1 MLTLTIVAG
10 SLCATTVLVQIAS
23 AVVAGL
29 RMRSVP
35 SRVPVPQH
43 APAVSLIR
51 PVCGLENFSEETL
64 GSAFRLD
71 YPDYE
76 IIFCVEQESDA
87 IVPVVNRL
95 IAAHPDMPAQ
105 LIIGKDRISPNP
117 KLNNI
122 VKGWR
127 AAVHDWIVIADS
139 NVLMPRD
146 YLQRLLTTWQPDTG
160 LVCSP
165 PVGCLPDGVFAELE
179 CAFLNTYQARWQC
192 VADSAGYGFAQGKS
206 MLWRR
211 DLLERAGGI
220 RALASELAEDAAST
234 KVVRNLGLRVRI
246 VDRPFL
252 QPLGRRTASE
262 VWRRQLRWARLRRDS
277 FKGLFG
283 LEVFAGSVP
292 ALAAGAI
299 AVGTAGFPVMPCLLA
314 LGAVWY
320 AAEAWLCL
328 AAGWQ
333 LSRRSPLIWLLRD
346 LLLPVLWAASWL
358 GRDFVWRNT
367 PMRIADRGRNA

>member
-10 SLCATTVLVQIAS
+10 SICATTVLVQVAS
-23 AVVAGL
+23 ALVAVL
-29 RMRSVP
+29 RMRAVP
-35 SRVPVPQH
+35 SRVPVPRH

-76 IIFCVEQESDA
+76 IIFCAEQDNDA

-95 IAAHPDMPAQ
+95 MAAHPGVRAR
-105 LIIGKDRISPNP
+105 LIIGKDRISANP

-127 AAVHDWIVIADS
+127 AAAHDWIVIADS

-146 YLQRLLTTWQPDTG
+146 YIQRLLATWRPDTG

-220 RALASELAEDAAST
+220 RVLASELAEDAAST
-234 KVVRNLGLRVRI
+234 KVVRKLGLRVRI

-277 FKGLFG
+277 FTSLFG

-292 ALAAGAI
+292 ALVAGAVAASAAGL
-299 AVGTAGFPVMPCLLA
+299 PVMPCLLA

-320 AAEAWLCL
+320 AAEAWLCF

-333 LSRRSPLIWLLRD
+333 LSRRSPLIWLMRD
-346 LLLPVLWAASWL
+346 LLLPVLWGASWL

>member
-1 MLTLTIVAG
+1 MRVAPG
-10 SLCATTVLVQIAS
+10 
-23 AVVAGL
+23 
-29 RMRSVP
+29 
-35 SRVPVPQH
+35 RVPVPQY

-95 IAAHPDMPAQ
+95 IAAHPDVRAR

-127 AAVHDWIVIADS
+127 AAAHDWIVIADS

-146 YLQRLLTTWQPDTG
+146 YIQRLSATWQPDTG

-211 DLLERAGGI
+211 DLLERVGGI

-277 FKGLFG
+277 FKSLFG
-283 LEVFAGSVP
+283 LEVLAGIVP
-292 ALAAGAI
+292 ALVAGAI
-299 AVGTAGFPVMPCLLA
+299 AADSTGVAVMPCLLA
-314 LGAVWY
+314 LGAIWY

-328 AAGWQ
+328 AAGWH
-333 LSRRSPLIWLLRD
+333 LSRRSPLIWLMRD
-346 LLLPVLWAASWL
+346 LLLPVLWAASWV
-358 GRDFVWRNT
+358 GKDFVWRDT

>member
-10 SLCATTVLVQIAS
+10 SICATTVLVQVAS
-23 AVVAGL
+23 AVAAGL
-29 RMRSVP
+29 RMRTVP

-43 APAVSLIR
+43 APPVSLIR
-51 PVCGLENFSEETL
+51 PVCGLENFSEQTL

-71 YPDYE
+71 YPNYE
-76 IIFCVEQESDA
+76 LIFCAEQDTDA

-95 IAAHPDMPAQ
+95 IAAHPEVRAR
-105 LIIGKDRISPNP
+105 LIIGKDRISANP

-127 AAVHDWIVIADS
+127 AAAHDWIVIADS

-146 YLQRLLTTWQPDTG
+146 YIQRLLATWQPDTG

-192 VADSAGYGFAQGKS
+192 VADSAGHGFAQGKT

-211 DLLERAGGI
+211 DVLERAGGI

-246 VDRPFL
+246 VDRPFV
-252 QPLGRRTASE
+252 QPLGRRTMSE
-262 VWRRQLRWARLRRDS
+262 VWHRQLRWARLRRDS
-277 FKGLFG
+277 FKSLFG
-283 LEVFAGSVP
+283 LEVFAGSLP

-299 AVGTAGFPVMPCLLA
+299 AAGTAGLPVMPCLLA
-314 LGAVWY
+314 LGALWY
-320 AAEAWLCL
+320 AVEAWLCL
-328 AAGWQ
+328 AAGWH
-333 LSRRSPLIWLLRD
+333 LSRRSPLIWLMRD

-358 GRDFVWRNT
+358 GKDFVWRNT

>member
-10 SLCATTVLVQIAS
+10 SICATTVLVQIAS
-23 AVVAGL
+23 ALAAGL
-29 RMRSVP
+29 RMRAVP

-51 PVCGLENFSEETL
+51 PVCGLENFSAETL

-71 YPDYE
+71 YPNYE
-76 IIFCVEQESDA
+76 IIFCAEQESDP

-95 IAAHPDMPAQ
+95 IAAHPDVRAQ
-105 LIIGKDRISPNP
+105 LIIGKDRISANP

-127 AAVHDWIVIADS
+127 AAAHDWIVIADS
-139 NVLMPRD
+139 NVLMPSD
-146 YLQRLLTTWQPDTG
+146 YIQRLLATWQPDTG

-192 VADSAGYGFAQGKS
+192 VADSAGHGFAQGKT
-206 MLWRR
+206 MLWHR
-211 DLLERAGGI
+211 DVLEGAGGI

-234 KVVRNLGLRVRI
+234 KVVRKLGLRVRI

-277 FKGLFG
+277 FKSLFG
-283 LEVFAGSVP
+283 LEVLAGIVP
-292 ALAAGAI
+292 ALVAGAI
-299 AVGTAGFPVMPCLLA
+299 AAGAAGLPVMPCLLA

-333 LSRRSPLIWLLRD
+333 LSRRSPLIWLMRD

>member
-23 AVVAGL
+23 TLAAAS
-29 RMRSVP
+29 RMRSAS
-35 SRVPVPQH
+35 SRVRAPAN

-71 YPDYE
+71 YPNYE
-76 IIFCVEQESDA
+76 IIFCVEQDNDA

-95 IAAHPDMPAQ
+95 IAAHPDVHAR
-105 LIIGKDRISPNP
+105 LIIGKDRISANP

-122 VKGWR
+122 VKGWC
-127 AAVHDWIVIADS
+127 AAAHDWIVIADS

-146 YLQRLLTTWQPDTG
+146 YIQRLLATWQPDTG

-206 MLWRR
+206 MLWCR

-220 RALASELAEDAAST
+220 RALGNELAEDAAST
-234 KVVRNLGLRVRI
+234 KVVRKLGLRVRI

-277 FKGLFG
+277 FKSLFG
-283 LEVFAGSVP
+283 LEVLAGSMP

-299 AVGTAGFPVMPCLLA
+299 TAGTADLPVMPCLLA

-333 LSRRSPLIWLLRD
+333 LSRRSPLIWLMRD

-358 GRDFVWRNT
+358 GKDFVWRNT

>member
-1 MLTLTIVAG
+1 MLTSTIVAG
-10 SLCATTVLVQIAS
+10 SICATAVLVQIAS
-23 AVVAGL
+23 ALVAAL

-35 SRVPVPQH
+35 GRVPVPQH

-51 PVCGLENFSEETL
+51 PVCGLENFSQETL

-71 YPDYE
+71 YPSYE

-95 IAAHPDMPAQ
+95 IAAHPNVRAQ
-105 LIIGKDRISPNP
+105 LTIGKDRISANP

-127 AAVHDWIVIADS
+127 TAAHDWVVIADS

-146 YLQRLLTTWQPDTG
+146 YIQRLLTTWQPDTG

-165 PVGCLPDGVFAELE
+165 PVGCLPDGVLAELE

-192 VADSAGYGFAQGKS
+192 VADSAGHGFAQGKT

-211 DLLERAGGI
+211 DVLERAGGI

-234 KVVRNLGLRVRI
+234 KVVRKLGLRVRI
-246 VDRPFL
+246 VGRPFL
-252 QPLGRRTASE
+252 QPLGRRTAIE
-262 VWRRQLRWARLRRDS
+262 VWRRQVRWARLRRDS
-277 FKGLFG
+277 FTSLFG
-283 LEVFAGSVP
+283 LEVFAGIVP
-292 ALAAGAI
+292 ALVAGAI
-299 AVGTAGFPVMPCLLA
+299 AAGTAGLPVMPCLLA
-314 LGAVWY
+314 LGTVWY

-333 LSRRSPLIWLLRD
+333 LSRRSPLIWLTRD

>member
-29 RMRSVP
+29 RTRSVP
-35 SRVPVPQH
+35 SRVPVPPN

-95 IAAHPDMPAQ
+95 IAAHPDMRAQ

-277 FKGLFG
+277 FKALFG

>member
-1 MLTLTIVAG
+1 MLTSTIVAG

-23 AVVAGL
+23 TLAAAL
-29 RMRSVP
+29 RMRVAP
-35 SRVPVPQH
+35 SRVPVPQY

-76 IIFCVEQESDA
+76 IIFCVEHESDA

-95 IAAHPDMPAQ
+95 IAAHPDVRAR
-105 LIIGKDRISPNP
+105 LIVGKDRISPNP

-127 AAVHDWIVIADS
+127 AAAHDWIVIADS

-146 YLQRLLTTWQPDTG
+146 YVQRLSATWQPDTG

-165 PVGCLPDGVFAELE
+165 PVGCLPDGIFAELE

-211 DLLERAGGI
+211 DAARARRWHSRFGQRACRGRGIHQGGSEARPP
-220 RALASELAEDAAST
+220 RAHRRSPVPPAIGAPYGQRSVAPAA
-234 KVVRNLGLRVRI
+234 
-246 VDRPFL
+246 
-252 QPLGRRTASE
+252 
-262 VWRRQLRWARLRRDS
+262 
-277 FKGLFG
+277 
-283 LEVFAGSVP
+283 
-292 ALAAGAI
+292 
-299 AVGTAGFPVMPCLLA
+299 A
-314 LGAVWY
+314 LGA
-320 AAEAWLCL
+320 AAA
-328 AAGWQ
+328 
-333 LSRRSPLIWLLRD
+333 
-346 LLLPVLWAASWL
+346 
-358 GRDFVWRNT
+358 
-367 PMRIADRGRNA
+367 

>member
-10 SLCATTVLVQIAS
+10 SICATTVLVQVAS
-23 AVVAGL
+23 ALVAVL
-29 RMRSVP
+29 RMRAVP
-35 SRVPVPQH
+35 SRVPVPRH

-76 IIFCVEQESDA
+76 IIFCAEQDNDA

-95 IAAHPDMPAQ
+95 MAAHPGVRAR
-105 LIIGKDRISPNP
+105 LIIGKDRISANP

-127 AAVHDWIVIADS
+127 AAAHDWIVIADS

-146 YLQRLLTTWQPDTG
+146 YIQRLLATWRPDTG

-234 KVVRNLGLRVRI
+234 KVVRKLGLRVRI

-262 VWRRQLRWARLRRDS
+262 MWRRQLRWARLRRDS
-277 FKGLFG
+277 FTSLFG

-292 ALAAGAI
+292 ALVAGAVAASAAGL
-299 AVGTAGFPVMPCLLA
+299 PVMPCLLA

-320 AAEAWLCL
+320 AAEAWLCF

-333 LSRRSPLIWLLRD
+333 LSRRSPLIWLMRD
-346 LLLPVLWAASWL
+346 LLLPVLWGASWL

>member
-10 SLCATTVLVQIAS
+10 SICATTVLVQVAS
-23 AVVAGL
+23 TLTAGL
-29 RMRSVP
+29 RMRAVP

-51 PVCGLENFSEETL
+51 PVCGLENFSAETL

-76 IIFCVEQESDA
+76 IIFCAEQETDA

-95 IAAHPDMPAQ
+95 IAAHPDVRAQ
-105 LIIGKDRISPNP
+105 LIIGKDRISANP

-127 AAVHDWIVIADS
+127 AAAHDWVVIADS

-146 YLQRLLTTWQPDTG
+146 YIQRLLATWQSDTG

-165 PVGCLPDGVFAELE
+165 PVGCLPDGIFAELE

-192 VADSAGYGFAQGKS
+192 VADSAGCGFAQGKT

-234 KVVRNLGLRVRI
+234 KVVRKLGLRVRI
-246 VDRPFL
+246 VGRPFL
-252 QPLGRRTASE
+252 QPLGRRTAGE

-277 FKGLFG
+277 FKSLFG
-283 LEVFAGSVP
+283 LEVLAGIVP
-292 ALAAGAI
+292 ALVAGAI
-299 AVGTAGFPVMPCLLA
+299 AAGSAGLPVMPCLLA
-314 LGAVWY
+314 LGAIWY

-333 LSRRSPLIWLLRD
+333 LSRRSPLIWLMRD
-346 LLLPVLWAASWL
+346 LLLPVLWAAAWL

>member
-10 SLCATTVLVQIAS
+10 SICATTVLVQVAS
-23 AVVAGL
+23 ALIAGL
-29 RMRSVP
+29 RMRAVP
-35 SRVPVPQH
+35 CRIPVPQH

-51 PVCGLENFSEETL
+51 PVCGLENFSQETL

-76 IIFCVEQESDA
+76 IIFCAEQENDA

-95 IAAHPDMPAQ
+95 IAARPDVRAR
-105 LIIGKDRISPNP
+105 LIIGKDRISANP

-127 AAVHDWIVIADS
+127 AAAHDWIVIADS

-146 YLQRLLTTWQPDTG
+146 YIQRLLATWQPDTG

-192 VADSAGYGFAQGKS
+192 VADSAGYGFAQGKT

-234 KVVRNLGLRVRI
+234 KVVRRLGLRVRI

-252 QPLGRRTASE
+252 QPLGRRTTSE

-277 FKGLFG
+277 FASLFA
-283 LEVFAGSVP
+283 LEVLAGIVP

-299 AVGTAGFPVMPCLLA
+299 AAGAAGLPVMPCLLA
-314 LGAVWY
+314 LGAIWY

-333 LSRRSPLIWLLRD
+333 LSRRSPLIWLMRD

>member
-1 MLTLTIVAG
+1 MLTLTIVA
-10 SLCATTVLVQIAS
+10 SSICATMVLVQIVSVLVAVLRIRAAS
-23 AVVAGL
+23 NRISSAQ
-29 RMRSVP
+29 P
-35 SRVPVPQH
+35 S
-43 APAVSLIR
+43 PAVSLIR
-51 PVCGLENFSEETL
+51 PVCGFENFAEETL

-71 YPDYE
+71 YPSYE
-76 IIFCVEQESDA
+76 IIFCVEHANDDA
-87 IVPVVNRL
+87 VPLVNRL
-95 IAAHPDMPAQ
+95 IAAHPDVRAR
-105 LIIGKDRISPNP
+105 LIIGADRISANP

-127 AAVHDWIVIADS
+127 ASAHDWIVIADS

-146 YLQRLLTTWQPDTG
+146 YIQRLLATWRPDTG

-192 VADSAGYGFAQGKS
+192 VADSAGHGFAQGKT

-211 DLLERAGGI
+211 DVLDHAGGV
-220 RALASELAEDAAST
+220 RALASELAEDAAAT
-234 KVVRNLGLRVRI
+234 KLVRKLGLRVRI
-246 VDRPFL
+246 VDRPFF
-252 QPLGRRTASE
+252 QPLGHRSAGE

-277 FKGLFG
+277 FKSLFG
-283 LEVFAGSVP
+283 LELLAGIGP
-292 ALAAGAI
+292 ALVAGAI
-299 AVGTAGFPVMPCLLA
+299 TAETVGLPIMPCLLA
-314 LGAVWY
+314 LGAIWY

-328 AAGWQ
+328 MAGWH
-333 LSRRSPLIWLLRD
+333 LSRRSPLIWLMRD
-346 LLLPVLWAASWL
+346 LLLPVLWGASWL

>member
-10 SLCATTVLVQIAS
+10 SICATTVLVQVAS
-23 AVVAGL
+23 AFVAVL
-29 RMRSVP
+29 RMRAVP
-35 SRVPVPQH
+35 SRVPVPLH

-51 PVCGLENFSEETL
+51 PVCGLENFSAETL

-71 YPDYE
+71 YPNYE
-76 IIFCVEQESDA
+76 IIFCAEQESDA

-95 IAAHPDMPAQ
+95 IAAHPDVRAR
-105 LIIGKDRISPNP
+105 LIIGKDRISANP

-127 AAVHDWIVIADS
+127 AAAHDWIVIADS

-146 YLQRLLTTWQPDTG
+146 YIQRLLATWQPDTG

-234 KVVRNLGLRVRI
+234 KVVRKLGLRVRI

-277 FKGLFG
+277 FKSLFG
-283 LEVFAGSVP
+283 LEVFAGIVP
-292 ALAAGAI
+292 ALVAGAI
-299 AVGTAGFPVMPCLLA
+299 AAGAADLPIMPCLLA
-314 LGAVWY
+314 LGAIWY

-328 AAGWQ
+328 VAGWQ
-333 LSRRSPLIWLLRD
+333 LSRRSPLIWLMRD